1 MSILQTL
8 RWLSANESIELASSE
23 TVTAEQAQ
31 IAIGETFPG
40 ENLMYVRITT
50 GLMVVLA
57 IAMTANAQAPLAR
70 PGSPNSHNLPPAQML
85 MEPGPG
91 VGGPGPGVLMASSAR
106 GGGPGSMEGYGP
118 FGAVKLQSVQ
128 VLFDRPEMMQV
139 SWDVSGVGQYD
150 SAPLI
155 VPGRQNFRQGGI
167 YRLKVM
173 NIEGRPEMTLYPT
186 LEVGVASPRTSA
198 YLAHAAIP
206 IQFTEEDF
214 DQVAAANFV
223 TKVIYVPDPEYQE
236 LALAGVD
243 TLVSTRL
250 DPGVDPIVE
259 ADRRGAILAILRIGN
274 KDLEAA
280 GMDAALAAGA
290 MPTGAAGGSR
300 DYISG
305 VTGPAYGMPWV
316 GTNIGLPGP
325 AHIPLGGPAG
335 LKRYNMYNHTA
346 TQIPGPT
353 HNVDVLVKQKPG
365 LSYPRPADRVLIQET
380 NIRPPHANRQPP
392 ADTVHGQL
400 PCDCPSCSKKLRR

>member
-1 MSILQTL
+1 
-8 RWLSANESIELASSE
+8 
-23 TVTAEQAQ
+23 
-31 IAIGETFPG
+31 
-40 ENLMYVRITT
+40 MYVRITT

-70 PGSPNSHNLPPAQML
+70 TGVATGHNLPPAQML

-91 VGGPGPGVLMASSAR
+91 VGGPGPGVLLASSASNA
-106 GGGPGSMEGYGP
+106 GPSSASEGYGP
-118 FGAVKLQSVQ
+118 FGAVRLQSVQ
-128 VLFDRPEMMQV
+128 VLFDRPELMQV
-139 SWDVSGVGQYD
+139 SWDVSAVGQYD
-150 SAPLI
+150 STPLI
-155 VPGRQNFRQGGI
+155 VPGRQNFRQGGV
-167 YRLKVM
+167 YRLKIM
-173 NIEGRPEMTLYPT
+173 NIEGRPGMTLYPT

-206 IQFTEEDF
+206 VQFTEEDF

-259 ADRRGAILAILRIGN
+259 ADRRGAILAILRVGN
-274 KDLEAA
+274 KDLEGM
-280 GMDAALAAGA
+280 GMDAALSAGA
-290 MPTGAAGGSR
+290 LPPGAGGGNGGGSR

-335 LKRYNMYNHTA
+335 LRSYSMHNHTA

-353 HNVDVLVKQKPG
+353 HDVNVLGRQKPG
-365 LSYPRPADRVLIQET
+365 LSYPRPVDRVLIQER
-380 NIRPPHANRQPP
+380 NIRPPHYNRQPP

-400 PCDCPSCSKKLRR
+400 QGIRGGIHR

>member
-1 MSILQTL
+1 MRLLKDKQNKKPARIRISG
-8 RWLSANESIELASSE
+8 RHM
-23 TVTAEQAQ
+23 
-31 IAIGETFPG
+31 IAVNGETFPR

-50 GLMVVLA
+50 GLLMVMA
-57 IAMTANAQAPLAR
+57 ITMTANAQAPLTR
-70 PGSPNSHNLPPAQML
+70 TGLPSGHNLPPAQML
-85 MEPGPG
+85 LEPGPG
-91 VGGPGPGVLMASSAR
+91 VGGPGPGVLLASSSR
-106 GGGPGSMEGYGP
+106 GTGPGSSLEGYGP
-118 FGAVKLQSVQ
+118 FGAVRLQSVQ
-128 VLFDRPEMMQV
+128 VLFDRPELMQV
-139 SWDVSGVGQYD
+139 SWDVSAVGRYD

-167 YRLKVM
+167 YRLKIS
-173 NIEGRPEMTLYPT
+173 NIEGRPGMTLYPT
-186 LEVGVASPRTSA
+186 LEVGTASPRTSA

-259 ADRRGAILAILRIGN
+259 ADRRGAILAIMRLGN

-280 GMDAALAAGA
+280 GLDASLAAGA
-290 MPTGAAGGSR
+290 LPPSFGGGAGGSR

-305 VTGPAYGMPWV
+305 VTGPAYGVPWV

-335 LKRYNMYNHTA
+335 LKRHTIQNHTA

-353 HNVDVLVKQKPG
+353 HNVDVLVRQKPG
-365 LSYPRPADRVLIQET
+365 LSYPRPANRVLIQER
-380 NIRPPHANRQPP
+380 NIRPPHGNLQPP
-392 ADTVHGQL
+392 SNAVHGR
-400 PCDCPSCSKKLRR
+400 LRR